1 MKKTLAV
8 LDKFLDGFYVSNK
21 VNFQNHVTDKL
32 IKWFVF
38 DGFEN
43 SQHMFNHNVTGF
55 IPSPVLGKKKRFSDY
70 LRAGRRSR
78 C

>member
-1 MKKTLAV
+1 MFKSMSVFIYMKKTLAV

-38 DGFEN
+38 DGFKN
-43 SQHMFNHNVTGF
+43 SQHMFNRASCF
-55 IPSPVLGKKKRFSDY
+55 KPDKIPLLVF
-70 LRAGRRSR
+70 
-78 C
+78 